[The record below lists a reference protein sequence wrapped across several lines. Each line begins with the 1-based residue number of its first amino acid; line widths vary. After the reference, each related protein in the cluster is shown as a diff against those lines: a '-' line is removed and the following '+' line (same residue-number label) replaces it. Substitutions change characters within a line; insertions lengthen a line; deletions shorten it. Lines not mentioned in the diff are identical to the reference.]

1 MKNPKTQAILSTL
14 RKGWDGMS
22 PEQQGEQVLEL
33 TVLKC
38 SVNGI
43 AHELGKPATTLLR
56 RIALAKSPGT
66 SSGWIG
72 RIGRTLAKGPK
83 RSTREVADCKP
94 TDTPAKKGALSS
106 SRRRAL

>member
-1 MKNPKTQAILSTL
+1 MTKKEQAGKNSVAKHMNQTANKRAMKNPKTQAILSTL

-43 AHELGKPATTLLR
+43 ADELGKPATTLR
-56 RIALAKSPGT
+56 GTQLAT
-66 SSGWIG
+66 
-72 RIGRTLAKGPK
+72 
-83 RSTREVADCKP
+83 
-94 TDTPAKKGALSS
+94 
-106 SRRRAL
+106 